1 MIGPGGKVIQKMQ
14 EETET
19 TIVINE
25 LDTGEGEVEILGT
38 NQDGIDQALETI
50 NGICFIPKVDEI
62 YKGVVKSIMPYGA
75 FVGIGKNTDGLLH
88 ISEICWERLE
98 NVESV
103 LKEGDEIEVKL
114 IEIDKRSGKLRL
126 SRKVLLDKPEK

>member
-1 MIGPGGKVIQKMQ
+1 MQKYSEKESEAIY
-14 EETET
+14 EE
-19 TIVINE
+19 
-25 LDTGEGEVEILGT
+25 TGEGEIEILGT
-38 NQDGIDQALETI
+38 NQEGIDRALETI
-50 NGICFIPKVDEI
+50 HSICFVPKVDEV

-88 ISEICWERLE
+88 ISEISWERLE
-98 NVESV
+98 KVESV

-126 SRKVLLDKPEK
+126 SRKVLLEKPTKTE

>member
-1 MIGPGGKVIQKMQ
+1 
-14 EETET
+14 
-19 TIVINE
+19 
-25 LDTGEGEVEILGT
+25 
-38 NQDGIDQALETI
+38 
-50 NGICFIPKVDEI
+50 
-62 YKGVVKSIMPYGA
+62 MPYGA

-114 IEIDKRSGKLRL
+114 IEIDKRM
-126 SRKVLLDKPEK
+126 VNLDYQEKFY